1 MGLDHK
7 ERACSQATKRYYV
20 DYCEIEKTWDVY
32 QYLGRL
38 TFPLFV
44 VACETKESASLIR
57 DALESFPKE
66 LEDYL

>member
-1 MGLDHK
+1 MGEERVGLDH
-7 ERACSQATKRYYV
+7 QVRYYV